1 MKTNRSLRFALCAGL
16 LMSPLATLS
25 AQDMM
30 MGMGDEGFYASVNYG
45 VALPAELELGNDP
58 KIETEFGFLGGRLG
72 VGYAIFGFRP
82 ELSGGYRLANIK
94 SDVKTNYNVTSIDVI
109 GSVYYD
115 VATGTPL
122 TPYVG
127 VGGGMSN
134 ITIRRGETGNDK
146 PASAW
151 AFAFQGAAGIGYS
164 LTDSLIVTLGYRL
177 TGTTETEFTHDTVKK
192 NLKLALGHTGELGL
206 RFRF

>member
-16 LMSPLATLS
+16 LLSPLAALS
-25 AQDMM
+25 AQDMG
-30 MGMGDEGFYASVNYG
+30 MGMGDDGFYVSVNYG
-45 VALPAELELGNDP
+45 ATFPAQLDFDGA
-58 KIETEFGFLGGRLG
+58 KIDTDFGFLGGRLG

-94 SDVKTNYNVTSIDVI
+94 GNMTNHNVTSIDVI

-127 VGGGMSN
+127 VGGGMSM
-134 ITIRRGETGNDK
+134 ITIRRGVN
-146 PASAW
+146 PAPSAW
-151 AFAFQGAAGIGYS
+151 AFAFQGAAGVGYS
-164 LTDSLIVTLGYRL
+164 ITDSLIATLGYRL
-177 TGTTETEFTHDTVKK
+177 TGTTQTTFKDHGD
-192 NLKLALGHTGELGL
+192 LMLALGHTGELGL